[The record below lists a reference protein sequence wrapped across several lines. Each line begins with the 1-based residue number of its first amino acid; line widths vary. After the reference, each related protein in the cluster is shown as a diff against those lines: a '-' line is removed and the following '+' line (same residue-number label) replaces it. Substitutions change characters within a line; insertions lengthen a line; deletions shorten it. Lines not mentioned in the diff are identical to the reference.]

1 MVVVLAKKLARDTA
15 AAAAVGKSRW
25 KTEKHVA
32 GKRQGER
39 VHRGSGSPKKLR
51 QPVVAGKVVGKG
63 EKTAKISATN
73 RKVH

>member
-32 GKRQGER
+32 GKRHKEK
-39 VHRGSGSPKKLR
+39 GSTGAVGRRRSYGSLWWPEKLLEKEKRPPK
-51 QPVVAGKVVGKG
+51 
-63 EKTAKISATN
+63 
-73 RKVH
+73 

>member
-32 GKRQGER
+32 GKRHKEKG
-39 VHRGSGSPKKLR
+39 KKMR
-51 QPVVAGKVVGKG
+51 QKVTELKKKAGQD
-63 EKTAKISATN
+63 TI
-73 RKVH
+73 